1 MKQRLSYLL
10 RSLLGLAL
18 FIGALAFF
26 AAPQGAVQAW
36 YCNATNGY
44 YGEVTQQGLVR
55 YRNLSGATEAAQNVV
70 VYINNVSQ
78 GTFPVPQLPA
88 GTDWV
93 TVGNVTVP
101 PTGAF
106 TWRLDASADCDS
118 NGSYTAFPSTPPTM
132 SHTATCGGATL
143 TFNNSTRFA
152 FAWDYRVGDQAP
164 TYESHPSFP
173 GTISQGPYAGQP
185 FGPIYSIVNVPV
197 FSTVNVPLTF
207 PEDYNGG
214 SVTIMYKLQLG
225 AEQNWYLL
233 PVTFTVDTNCIPDVY
248 APQVSVNVGECMYDA
263 GASKVPAVLTFDNTA
278 SNQPVTFTVSGYANA
293 TRNVAAGATDTLD
306 LGLVPN
312 GASVTV
318 TAPGLSP
325 DFTWTASAS
334 CVPDGYA
341 PQVRVNVGE
350 CVYDAGE
357 SKSPALLIFNNT
369 ASNQP
374 VTFTVTGFVNATRNV
389 AAGVTDSLDLG
400 LVPNGQSVTVTATG
414 LSPDFTWTAA
424 ANCPPDVFGPAVSVS
439 VGECVWNGSESAVP
453 AVLTFDNT
461 GSNQPVTF
469 TVTGFVNA
477 TRNVAAGAT
486 DTMDLGAVPNGQGV
500 TVTAPGL
507 SPDFTWTASASCEP
521 FEPTST
527 PTDPVPTATVT
538 LPPPPPPLPGPQFVC
553 LAYLPNPLPEPL
565 YVQRWDGQEWGEWDA
580 WVPQQEQKT
589 SGWEVSI
596 HKNANADYYYGPFRV
611 VGGNGAVFVVLDYV
625 QPGVCSVRADD
636 PAPTPQPAPESGSPE
651 RPGEASSFPSGIVIV
666 GGALI
671 VGAVAITRRR
681 AVKTA

>member
-164 TYESHPSFP
+164 TYESHPAFP

-214 SVTIMYKLQLG
+214 SVTIMYKLQLV

-233 PVTFTVDTNCIPDVY
+233 PVTFTVDTDCLPNIYD
-248 APQVSVNVGECMYDA
+248 PQVTVDVGQCVYD
-263 GASKVPAVLTFDNTA
+263 GGESKVPAILTLDNTG
-278 SNQPVTFTVSGYANA
+278 SNQPVTFSISGYV
-293 TRNVAAGATDTLD
+293 TTSRTVAAGGTDTVD

-312 GASVTV
+312 GQGVTV
-318 TAPGLSP
+318 SAQGMT
-325 DFTWTASAS
+325 DFVWTASANCPPDVFAPQVTIDVGQ
-334 CVPDGYA
+334 CVYDGGESKVPAILTLNNTGSNQPVTFSINGYVTTSRTVAAGGTDTVDLGLVPNGQGVVVTAQGMTDFAWTASAACPPDVFG
-341 PQVRVNVGE
+341 PQVRVDLGE

-357 SKSPALLIFNNT
+357 SKIPAI
-369 ASNQP
+369 
-374 VTFTVTGFVNATRNV
+374 
-389 AAGVTDSLDLG
+389 
-400 LVPNGQSVTVTATG
+400 
-414 LSPDFTWTAA
+414 
-424 ANCPPDVFGPAVSVS
+424 
-439 VGECVWNGSESAVP
+439 
-453 AVLTFDNT
+453 LTLDNT

-469 TVTGFVNA
+469 SISGYVTTSRTVATG
-477 TRNVAAGAT
+477 GT
-486 DTMDLGAVPNGQGV
+486 DTVDLGLVPNGQGV
-500 TVTAPGL
+500 MVSAQGMT
-507 SPDFTWTASASCEP
+507 DFAWTASANCPP

-527 PTDPVPTATVT
+527 PVDPVPTATVT

-625 QPGVCSVRADD
+625 QPGVCAVRSDD
-636 PAPTPQPAPESGSPE
+636 PVATPQPAPESGSPE
-651 RPGEASSFPSGIVIV
+651 RPGEAGDFPLGAVIAG
-666 GGALI
+666 GGALL
-671 VGAVAITRRR
+671 VGAIVVTRRR
-681 AVKTA
+681 GIKTA

>member
-293 TRNVAAGATDTLD
+293 TRNVAAGATDT
-306 LGLVPN
+306 
-312 GASVTV
+312 
-318 TAPGLSP
+318 
-325 DFTWTASAS
+325 
-334 CVPDGYA
+334 
-341 PQVRVNVGE
+341 
-350 CVYDAGE
+350 
-357 SKSPALLIFNNT
+357 
-369 ASNQP
+369 
-374 VTFTVTGFVNATRNV
+374 
-389 AAGVTDSLDLG
+389 
-400 LVPNGQSVTVTATG
+400 
-414 LSPDFTWTAA
+414 
-424 ANCPPDVFGPAVSVS
+424 
-439 VGECVWNGSESAVP
+439 
-453 AVLTFDNT
+453 
-461 GSNQPVTF
+461 
-469 TVTGFVNA
+469 
-477 TRNVAAGAT
+477 
-486 DTMDLGAVPNGQGV
+486 MDLGAVPNGQGV